1 MTMFEKFS
9 TQNELLILLGVTTI
23 FGAIV
28 HATSQLKIKR
38 DQKQEFTFADFV
50 ILTVIAMFS
59 GMVFGLLA
67 TLIWSNITIII
78 LSTAIGAFLGMA
90 GLNKVA
96 NIVLELVINSA
107 SKK

>member
-1 MTMFEKFS
+1 MFEKFS
-9 TQNELLILLGVTTI
+9 TQNELLILIGVTI

-38 DQKQEFTFADFV
+38 DKKQEFTFIDFI
-50 ILTVIAMFS
+50 ILTIIAMFS

-67 TLIWSNITIII
+67 TLVWSNVTIII
-78 LSTAIGAFLGMA
+78 LSTAIGSFLGMA
-90 GLNKVA
+90 GLNKVT
-96 NIVLELVINSA
+96 NIVLELLINSA